1 MRIIQ
6 KAQAGSFESS
16 DILILAEPNSEGE
29 GRKIELESGVY
40 KQYAQQILDLI
51 HEQLDLFK
59 INNIHL
65 KINDK
70 GAIQPVIRA
79 RMQTVLLR
87 ALGKQ
92 EGTLYK

>member
-1 MRIIQ
+1 MI
-6 KAQAGSFESS
+6 
-16 DILILAEPNSEGE
+16 
-29 GRKIELESGVY
+29 
-40 KQYAQQILDLI
+40 
-51 HEQLDLFK
+51 